1 MLVRPEAALAG
12 LWSRPRQDRPT
23 RPSRPFPI
31 FDGGG
36 RSREPGSCQKRNRVY
51 PANSTLCPIPPK
63 QAGLDEVATS
73 SEGVGGAAPFTS
85 VLAIAMSLAA
95 STAQEV
101 KMSIYEELKT
111 ETQIATRERLANSAA
126 VDKFADKLHRELQD
140 Y

>member
-1 MLVRPEAALAG
+1 
-12 LWSRPRQDRPT
+12 
-23 RPSRPFPI
+23 
-31 FDGGG
+31 
-36 RSREPGSCQKRNRVY
+36 
-51 PANSTLCPIPPK
+51 
-63 QAGLDEVATS
+63 
-73 SEGVGGAAPFTS
+73 